1 LKFAVG
7 ALGGL
12 FGFADGGLVQS
23 PTLSLVGEGVH
34 NEAIVPLPNGR
45 SIPVDL
51 KGLGG
56 GETASAG
63 AVNSSVAITIHNNG
77 NQQEISRGDANNLS
91 QMIKA
96 AAYEVILNE
105 RRQGGILSR

>member
-1 LKFAVG
+1 
-7 ALGGL
+7 
-12 FGFADGGLVQS
+12 
-23 PTLSLVGEGVH
+23 VH

-56 GETASAG
+56 NDSGSSAG

-77 NQQEISRGDANNLS
+77 SQQEISRGDANNLS
-91 QMIKA
+91 QMIKS
-96 AAYEVILNE
+96 AAYDVILNE